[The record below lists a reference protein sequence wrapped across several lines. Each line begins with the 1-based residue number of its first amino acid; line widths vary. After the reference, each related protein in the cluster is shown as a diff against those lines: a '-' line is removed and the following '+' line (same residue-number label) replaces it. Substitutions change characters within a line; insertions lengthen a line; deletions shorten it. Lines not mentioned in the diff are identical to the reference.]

1 MIGKIISIVN
11 RKGGV
16 GKTTLAIA
24 LADAFISE
32 HRRHVSLFDLD
43 PQSTASQALIEE
55 QNFIN
60 RCEASEN
67 LYGLI
72 SAYIENE
79 NIDIANYKQGM
90 AHRISNRGDVDLRL
104 FPNSDLFWDLEQK
117 EIQRDGGVR
126 LSQSISE
133 CLQREAE
140 NKSIVLVDCPPGQ
153 SVSALAAI
161 NTSHMVLCPIT
172 PDRFALWGTKL
183 LQKYIN
189 SYSNGVSPIFIVTRA
204 NFNTSAARE
213 FFQNIQTYQNIDIL
227 RVDTGP
233 LTPATAGDIAYVSE
247 KQSVRR
253 RINLAQDRTLAQIYG
268 NDIAQQLKKVANAI
282 MGVLENNG

>member
-1 MIGKIISIVN
+1 MTGKIISIVN

-43 PQSTASQALIEE
+43 PQSTASQALMEE
-55 QNFIN
+55 QTFIS
-60 RCEASEN
+60 RCETNNN

-72 SAYIENE
+72 CAHIENA
-79 NIDIANYKQGM
+79 NCDIATYKLGM
-90 AHRISNRGDVDLRL
+90 AHRITNRGDVDLRL

-117 EIQRDGGVR
+117 EVRRDGGVR
-126 LSQSISE
+126 LSQAISE
-133 CLQREAE
+133 CLQREAA

-153 SVSALAAI
+153 SISALAAI
-161 NTSHMVLCPIT
+161 NASHMVLCPIT

-189 SYSNGVSPIFIVTRA
+189 SNSNGASPIFIVTRA

-213 FFQNIQTYQNIDIL
+213 FFQHIKNHRNINIL

-233 LTPATAGDIAYVSE
+233 LTPATAGDIAFMSE
-247 KQSVRR
+247 KQTVRR

-282 MGVLENNG
+282 MGVLESNG

>member
-1 MIGKIISIVN
+1 MTGKIISIVN

-32 HRRHVSLFDLD
+32 HQRHVSLFDLD

-55 QNFIN
+55 QNFIG
-60 RCEASEN
+60 RCEANEN

-72 SAYIENE
+72 SAHIENRKF
-79 NIDIANYKQGM
+79 DIANYKQGM
-90 AHRISNRGDVDLRL
+90 AHRISNRPDVDLRL
-104 FPNSDLFWDLEQK
+104 FPNSDLFWDLEQN
-117 EIQRDGGVR
+117 EVQRDGGVR
-126 LSQSISE
+126 LSQSISK

-140 NKSIVLVDCPPGQ
+140 NKSMVLVDCPPGQ
-153 SVSALAAI
+153 SISALAAI
-161 NTSHMVLCPIT
+161 NASHMVLCPIT
-172 PDRFALWGTKL
+172 PDRFALWGTDL

-189 SYSNGVSPIFIVTRA
+189 HNSNGASPVFIVTRA

-213 FFQNIQTYQNIDIL
+213 FFQNIQKYKHIDIL

-233 LTPATAGDIAYVSE
+233 LTPATAGDIAYMSE

-253 RINLAQDRTLAQIYG
+253 RINLEQDRTLAQIYG
-268 NDIAQQLKKVANAI
+268 NDVAQQLKKVANAI
-282 MGVLENNG
+282 MEVLESDG